1 MAGGNRP
8 LESKN
13 TVTTNNFFENTG
25 YTEKVLRQASN
36 GDYHGF
42 PQSVD
47 AFSEN
52 GTVIQIV
59 GGDNIVRHKLYIPGS
74 YKGKDG
80 NFEYIR

>member
-1 MAGGNRP
+1 MGINANP
-8 LESKN
+8 NCADEA
-13 TVTTNNFFENTG
+13 
-25 YTEKVLRQASN
+25 VLRQASN

-59 GGDNIVRHKLYIPGS
+59 GGDNIV
-74 YKGKDG
+74 
-80 NFEYIR
+80 

>member
-1 MAGGNRP
+1 MGINANP
-8 LESKN
+8 NCADEA
-13 TVTTNNFFENTG
+13 
-25 YTEKVLRQASN
+25 VLRQASN

-80 NFEYIR
+80 NFEYIRNRFIVKHQDVENAGF